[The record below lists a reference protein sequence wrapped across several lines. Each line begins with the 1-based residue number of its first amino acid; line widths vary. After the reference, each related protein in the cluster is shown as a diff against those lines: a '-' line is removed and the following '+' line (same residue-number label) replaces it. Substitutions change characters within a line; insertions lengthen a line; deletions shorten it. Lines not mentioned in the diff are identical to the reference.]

1 MKCLLSS
8 VLELLNLYLHS
19 LGWCYLVTTKASSF
33 QWGWKFPNLPYFAL
47 YHLLI
52 CSCLKCDTVAE
63 ILLNFQL
70 KLHQVIIK
78 NGLYTFLHLSF
89 LTIVL
94 SLQTMLLL
102 IDNPTL
108 YSFVWYLLLITNRH
122 ILTAEANNNILTPSG
137 IYFVHVYKTQVLNAC
152 SQVTVL
158 DLLVIFFIFLSVFET
173 HIQSSCSFLQIP
185 VS

>member
-1 MKCLLSS
+1 
-8 VLELLNLYLHS
+8 
-19 LGWCYLVTTKASSF
+19 
-33 QWGWKFPNLPYFAL
+33 
-47 YHLLI
+47 
-52 CSCLKCDTVAE
+52 
-63 ILLNFQL
+63 
-70 KLHQVIIK
+70 
-78 NGLYTFLHLSF
+78 
-89 LTIVL
+89 
-94 SLQTMLLL
+94 MLLL

-122 ILTAEANNNILTPSG
+122 ILIAETNNNILTPSG

-173 HIQSSCSFLQIP
+173 HIQSFCSFLQIP